1 MKHFL
6 FMVLFMMASVSGFAQ
21 LKVASNG
28 NVAVGTLSTPN
39 SNLSV
44 GGSGS
49 LLYKAYV
56 NGDTKVNGCLNVN
69 AIKLKM
75 NPTDNIYRTVIY
87 PVLDLISNLNPYQY
101 LKVKTI
107 FQTTDYSVV
116 PPPSTGK
123 PFQMNY
129 ALDGDDVMTSFP
141 AIAYRDEDNNCV
153 IDQGQLIVVLI
164 QAIKELKAKV
174 DALSPSGNN
183 LMMAPIQTP
192 IGESIEKEELELEA
206 SPLSLAQAE
215 LFQNSPNPFS
225 ERTTIRF
232 CIPDDT
238 HNAFIY
244 IFDMTG
250 RMQKKIPVTSSMDSI
265 SINGYELPAGMYFY
279 SLIIGGKE
287 IDTKRMI
294 LSK

>member
-1 MKHFL
+1 
-6 FMVLFMMASVSGFAQ
+6 MVLFMMASVSVFAQ

-28 NVAVGTLSTPN
+28 NVAVGTIDSPSST
-39 SNLSV
+39 LSV
-44 GGSGS
+44 GGIGDAR
-49 LLYKAYV
+49 YKAYV
-56 NGDTKVNGCLNVN
+56 HGNTKVNGHLNVN
-69 AIKLKM
+69 KINLKL
-75 NPTDNIYRTVIY
+75 D
-87 PVLDLISNLNPYQY
+87 PVEKDLIRCNIVNILGLINQLNPYCYSPFIGYPVSQSDVS
-101 LKVKTI
+101 LRPDPEVGTI
-107 FQTTDYSVV
+107 PIPLPYSINGSEIHNV
-116 PPPSTGK
+116 
-123 PFQMNY
+123 
-129 ALDGDDVMTSFP
+129 FP
-141 AIAYRDEDNNCV
+141 TIATKDENNEYV

-206 SPLSLAQAE
+206 SPLSPAQAE